1 MRARYFLTAALLL
14 SSKWALA
21 EPGFAEPPGAPLVVE
36 PREPEPRE
44 VARAPF
50 APLPSSLV
58 RLGVGPTLRFSEDAT
73 DGGLCAALDV
83 GRGPSG
89 LRVSGAWVRAGSEGG
104 LSQYAAELWI
114 DFGVGQELH
123 PVLAAGAGA
132 ARLNRGD
139 SATSTVGIG
148 TLRGTLEYVL
158 PVSGADARAGLDLT
172 GSVPAIRGSGAD
184 DVKPWLLA
192 VARVGVGF

>member
-1 MRARYFLTAALLL
+1 MRARYLLTASLLL

-36 PREPEPRE
+36 DREARPRE
-44 VARAPF
+44 VTRP
-50 APLPSSLV
+50 PLASSVV
-58 RLGVGPTLRFSEDAT
+58 RLSVGPTLRFSEDAT
-73 DGGLCAALDV
+73 DGGLCALLDV
-83 GRGPSG
+83 GRGASG
-89 LRVSGAWVRAGSEGG
+89 LRLSGAWVRAGSEGG

-139 SATSTVGIG
+139 SAASTVGIG

-172 GSVPAIRGSGAD
+172 GSVPAIRGSGDD

>member
-1 MRARYFLTAALLL
+1 MRARHYFLTATLLL

-21 EPGFAEPPGAPLVVE
+21 EPGFAEPPSQPLIVAEARDPQPFGAP
-36 PREPEPRE
+36 
-44 VARAPF
+44 RAPL
-50 APLPSSLV
+50 ASSLV
-58 RLGVGPTLRFSEDAT
+58 RLGVGPTLRVSEDAP
-73 DGGLCAALDV
+73 DGGLCAMLDV
-83 GRGPSG
+83 GRGASG
-89 LRVSGAWVRAGSEGG
+89 LRLSGAWVRAGSEGG

-114 DFGVGQELH
+114 DFGVGREFH

-148 TLRGTLEYVL
+148 TLRGTFEYVL

-172 GSVPAIRGSGAD
+172 GSVPAIRGSGSD